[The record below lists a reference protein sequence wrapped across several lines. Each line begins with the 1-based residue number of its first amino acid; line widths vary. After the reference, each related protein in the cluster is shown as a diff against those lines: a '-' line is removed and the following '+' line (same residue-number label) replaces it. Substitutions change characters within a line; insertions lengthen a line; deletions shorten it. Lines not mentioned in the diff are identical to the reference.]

1 MVTLPALAGGYGLS
15 GRGSRRARWTTGMCA
30 LLPVPAFLIAVT
42 FLDDIRSGASR
53 GDDEQPAEAGAGP

>member
-1 MVTLPALAGGYGLS
+1 
-15 GRGSRRARWTTGMCA
+15 
-30 LLPVPAFLIAVT
+30 VT